1 MNDTTWNPPLVTER
15 LLLAPLMPSDA
26 DELVDVLADRDLYR
40 FTGGTPPQLEAL
52 RRGFEQWAGR
62 VSPDGRERWLNWV
75 IRERCTGRALGTLQA
90 TVRTEAEK
98 PVTEVAWVLG
108 VRAQGRGYV
117 TESAHALVAFLRGMG
132 VQEVVAH
139 IHPEHDASARV
150 ASAIGMQ
157 PTEEWSAGERL
168 WRLQSP

>member
-1 MNDTTWNPPLVTER
+1 MFSPTEISTASR
-15 LLLAPLMPSDA
+15 VGPHPNSRHC
-26 DELVDVLADRDLYR
+26 E
-40 FTGGTPPQLEAL
+40 EASSS
-52 RRGFEQWAGR
+52 GPAAF
-62 VSPDGRERWLNWV
+62 SPDGRERWLNWV

-108 VRAQGRGYV
+108 VRAQGRGYAS
-117 TESAHALVAFLRGMG
+117 ESAHALVAFLRGMG